1 MYEFIFFRIVRG
13 FQSSSMSRTCFS
25 HLKPSTLLTATLFS
39 LLYTNIPKWEELR
52 KQEQDL
58 YHGEKDAYIRSARK
72 GGRSLSFAKLGTEGE
87 TWAPLV
93 EKAYAKLHGNYG
105 HLDGG
110 FASEATEDL
119 SG

>member
-1 MYEFIFFRIVRG
+1 MIRI
-13 FQSSSMSRTCFS
+13 CFS
-25 HLKPSTLLTATLFS
+25 HLKSSTLLTATLSS
-39 LLYTNIPKWEELR
+39 LLYTSIPKWEELR

-58 YHGEKDAYIRSARK
+58 YHGDKDA
-72 GGRSLSFAKLGTEGE
+72 FAKSGTEGE

-119 SG
+119 TW